1 MTDALIKIGVLS
13 AIFASVFLLAQ
24 LLVGG
29 AWRRRV
35 ATSAVN
41 LRLRMIREGGSRE
54 DVVAR
59 LRKNTPREFPGLPG
73 FIATRLTATQ
83 WILMACAVP
92 LAPVQVIAL
101 MGGIFLALCIALL
114 LGARAG
120 GFPLTFGVLQ
130 MVIVLAFAAAIGLPL
145 MVFNIV
151 AQRRRK
157 RIEEQF
163 PVALDVFVRALR
175 SGHPIAS
182 AIDLLTH
189 EMEDPI
195 GSEFGLVSDE
205 VAYGANLSEALED
218 MAERWNLDDMRMF
231 VVSLS
236 VQSETGGNLAEI
248 LQNLSEVIRARAS
261 LYLKVRALSSE
272 GRMTGW
278 MLTILP
284 VVTLVGMF
292 AVNPGFYLDV
302 ARDPIFVFGFPTLLA
317 IYLVGFVMIRRM
329 VDLKV

>member
-1 MTDALIKIGVLS
+1 MQDAVIRIGLLS
-13 AIFASVFLLAQ
+13 AIFASIFLLSQ
-24 LLVGG
+24 VLLGG
-29 AWRRRV
+29 AWRRR
-35 ATSAVN
+35 AESGAVN
-41 LRLRMIREGGSRE
+41 LRLRMIRQGSSR
-54 DVVAR
+54 DHVVER
-59 LRKNTPREFPGLPG
+59 LRKNTPREFANLHPLVSS
-73 FIATRLTATQ
+73 RLQ
-83 WILMACAVP
+83 SLQRMLMASALP
-92 LAPVQVIAL
+92 LSPMQILVT
-101 MGGIFLALCIALL
+101 MGGLFLMLCAILL

-120 GFPLTFGVLQ
+120 GFPLNFGVLQ
-130 MVIVLAFAAAIGLPL
+130 MSVAIAFAAAIGLPL
-145 MVFNIV
+145 MVINIIS
-151 AQRRRK
+151 QRRHK

-163 PVALDVFVRALR
+163 PIALDVFVRALR

-205 VAYGANLSEALED
+205 VAYGADLSEALED
-218 MAERWNLDDMRMF
+218 MAERWDLDDMRMF

-261 LYLKVRALSSE
+261 LYMKVRALSSE

-284 VVTLVGMF
+284 VATFVGLF
-292 AVNPGFYLDV
+292 LVNPRFYLDV
-302 ARDPIFVFGFPTLLA
+302 AKDPIFVIGFPAL
-317 IYLVGFVMIRRM
+317 IVVYFIGFFMIRRM